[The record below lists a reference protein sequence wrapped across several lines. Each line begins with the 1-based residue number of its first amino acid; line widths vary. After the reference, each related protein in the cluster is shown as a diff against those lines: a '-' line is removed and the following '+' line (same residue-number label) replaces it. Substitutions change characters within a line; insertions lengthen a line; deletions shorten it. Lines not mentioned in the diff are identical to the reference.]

1 MLNVMI
7 VDDEPPA
14 RARLGQVLLDCSNQ
28 VSLQLVG
35 EAGGGIRGLEEVD
48 RLNPDVVLLDVH
60 MPDMNGIEMAR
71 HLAQRSNPPAVIF
84 VTAYDEHA
92 LEAFEVRALDY
103 LMKPVRAERLVA
115 ALARAERFRTHEP
128 RIEDLAKTIGAVRSH
143 ITVSERGRMILVPV
157 EEIVYLRAELKYVT
171 IRTSER
177 EHLTEESLTSL
188 EAEFGE
194 RFVRIHRNALVARKS
209 ILGFQRVRGS
219 VDDEGEASEGHWEVL
234 LKDVSDRLPIS
245 RRQWPTVKAAAKTL
259 TPLTYATLRVAREL
273 AADTVLAAREPL
285 KTSQSAALRSGRAL
299 RRSQRRALYPAT
311 HLAVP
316 GLPFPPRRA
325 RRAQGGV
332 HDPSRA
338 ARGPG

>member
-28 VSLQLVG
+28 VQLQLIG

-60 MPDMNGIEMAR
+60 MPDMNGIEVAR

-128 RIEDLAKTIGAVRSH
+128 RIEDLAKTIGSVRSH

-157 EEIVYLRAELKYVT
+157 DDVVYLRAELKYVT
-171 IRTSER
+171 IRTAER

-194 RFVRIHRNALVARKS
+194 RFVRIHRNALVAR
-209 ILGFQRVRGS
+209 GAVRAL
-219 VDDEGEASEGHWEVL
+219 ERRAASEPGPDDAGAEGWAVRVAPTDEWLAV
-234 LKDVSDRLPIS
+234 S
-245 RRQWPTVKAAAKTL
+245 RRQL
-259 TPLTYATLRVAREL
+259 TAVREALAEGAVARE
-273 AADTVLAAREPL
+273 
-285 KTSQSAALRSGRAL
+285 AL
-299 RRSQRRALYPAT
+299 
-311 HLAVP
+311 
-316 GLPFPPRRA
+316 
-325 RRAQGGV
+325 AQGPVPHAWG
-332 HDPSRA
+332 
-338 ARGPG
+338 GG